1 MICWLRFLNSSR
13 HWRCSIKKMFL
24 KIWQNLQISGNQ
36 KKRLWHRYFQVRFEK
51 FLRNPVYK
59 RLPGNWFCLLRC
71 LALLIMVL
79 CIFAGKIF
87 LHYILDLLF
96 NTDMLI
102 KNICCN
108 IHELI
113 TLAHTDSSSL
123 NWFLSKCSI
132 FVNR

>member
-1 MICWLRFLNSSR
+1 MFY
-13 HWRCSIKKMFL
+13 KKMFL
-24 KIWQNLQISGNQ
+24 RYWQNLQISGNQ

>member
-1 MICWLRFLNSSR
+1 MAAVLKFLQTL
-13 HWRCSIKKMFL
+13 RCSIKKMFL
-24 KIWQNLQISGNQ
+24 RYWQNLQISGNQ

-108 IHELI
+108 IHELS